1 MLQWTFLQALIS
13 ILSPIVHVIDDIERR
28 NPLSRAVW
36 FTYLQYFEGMG
47 LSEEEIQK
55 RLQTCSRH
63 RAKHAAPGTPEHF
76 WDIGMEDTLE
86 CEERGQFLYTNT
98 HTNTLTNTES
108 LKQHPQKVVE
118 GDKTLKL
125 TYKDKLIFV
134 TNLHRILHLYF
145 TRICEHKGS
154 RWRQAEVQEEKTTE

>member
-1 MLQWTFLQALIS
+1 
-13 ILSPIVHVIDDIERR
+13 
-28 NPLSRAVW
+28 
-36 FTYLQYFEGMG
+36 MG

-108 LKQHPQKVVE
+108 LMQHPQKVVE

-125 TYKDKLIFV
+125 TYKDKLIF
-134 TNLHRILHLYF
+134 LQIYIEYC
-145 TRICEHKGS
+145 ICISPGYVNTKDPDEGKP
-154 RWRQAEVQEEKTTE
+154 RFRRKRQLNKIFKSKKEEEG